1 MKTVI
6 LDGYTANP
14 GDLSWDFLS
23 EFGEYTVYDYTPAD
37 KIVERALG
45 CDIIITNKTPVSAE
59 VMAQLPEL
67 KFIALLSTGF
77 NVIDIEYA
85 RKRSIPVSNVPAYS
99 TAAVAQLVFAFI
111 LEYTNKVTMHSTA
124 VKEGEWS
131 GCRHFCFWKAPLTEL
146 QGKTMGIFGYG
157 QIGREVAKIA
167 EAFGMNVLAY
177 SRSCVPGTGDGK
189 TKFVTLDEML
199 ADSDFVSLHCPLNAQ
214 TEKMVNS
221 EFISKMKP
229 SAFLINTSRGAV
241 IDEQALSQALNTGKL
256 AGAGV
261 DVLSTEPPA
270 ADNPLL
276 SCEKCMITPHIA
288 WAGFETR
295 KRLIEILTDNI
306 RGFVSGAPRN
316 VVN

>member
-1 MKTVI
+1 
-6 LDGYTANP
+6 
-14 GDLSWDFLS
+14 
-23 EFGEYTVYDYTPAD
+23 
-37 KIVERALG
+37 
-45 CDIIITNKTPVSAE
+45 
-59 VMAQLPEL
+59 
-67 KFIALLSTGF
+67 
-77 NVIDIEYA
+77 
-85 RKRSIPVSNVPAYS
+85 
-99 TAAVAQLVFAFI
+99 
-111 LEYTNKVTMHSTA
+111 
-124 VKEGEWS
+124 
-131 GCRHFCFWKAPLTEL
+131 
-146 QGKTMGIFGYG
+146 
-157 QIGREVAKIA
+157 
-167 EAFGMNVLAY
+167 
-177 SRSCVPGTGDGK
+177 
-189 TKFVTLDEML
+189 
-199 ADSDFVSLHCPLNAQ
+199 
-214 TEKMVNS
+214 MVNS

-241 IDEQALSQALNTGKL
+241 IDEQALAQALNTGKL